1 MDAPIHPLIGE
12 IYAGADSRLLA
23 SAISPEEG
31 AFLHNLVR
39 SSDAVH
45 SIEIGC
51 AFGLSSLHIC
61 LALQGRPGASHTI
74 LDPFQTSTF
83 DRAGVRL
90 LERAG
95 IDLFQLREE
104 RSEFELPRLL
114 ESGRQFDFCFIDG
127 LHTFDQTLLDFY
139 YLNRM
144 LKVGGILAIDD
155 INHPAV
161 NKAAKYIITYPCYRL
176 IGSAGSRGR
185 QRKALNAAKSVCSA
199 VLAPFNRLAGES
211 TAHEFFDTTLVRP
224 HVRRALDT
232 CTLAAFKKTAEDDK
246 RDTNWFRNL

>member
-1 MDAPIHPLIGE
+1 MAAPIHPLIGE
-12 IYAGADSRLLA
+12 VYAGAGSRLLA

-31 AFLHNLVR
+31 AFLHRLVGR
-39 SSDAVH
+39 SNAAH

-61 LALQGRPGASHTI
+61 LALQGRPNASHTI

-95 IDLFQLREE
+95 IDFFHIIEE
-104 RSEFELPRLL
+104 RSELELPKLL

-176 IGSAGSRGR
+176 IGTAGSRGR
-185 QRKALNAAKSVCSA
+185 QRKALNAAKAVCSA
-199 VLAPFNRLAGES
+199 VLAPFSRLAGES

-232 CTLAAFKKTAEDDK
+232 CTLAAFEKTTEDGQ

>member
-1 MDAPIHPLIGE
+1 MDAPIHPLIGG
-12 IYAGADSRLLA
+12 IYASADARLLA

-31 AFLHNLVR
+31 AFLHRLVR
-39 SSDAVH
+39 SSKALH

-61 LALQGRPGASHTI
+61 LALQDRPGASHTI
-74 LDPFQTSTF
+74 LDPFQTSAF

-95 IDLFQLREE
+95 IDFFRLIEE
-104 RSEFELPRLL
+104 RSEFALPKLL

-176 IGSAGSRGR
+176 IGTAGRRGR
-185 QRKALNAAKSVCSA
+185 QRRLLNAAKA
-199 VLAPFNRLAGES
+199 VFSILLTPFNRLAGES

-224 HVRRALDT
+224 RVRRALDT
-232 CTLAAFKKTAEDDK
+232 CTLAAFEKTAEDDQ